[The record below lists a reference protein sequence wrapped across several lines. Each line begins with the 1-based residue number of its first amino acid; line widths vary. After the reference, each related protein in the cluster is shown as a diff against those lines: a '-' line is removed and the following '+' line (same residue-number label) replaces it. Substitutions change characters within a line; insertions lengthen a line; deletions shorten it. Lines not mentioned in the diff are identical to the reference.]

1 MSLWFHFLIP
11 QLELLLSGW
20 YICCMTNYLHK
31 KARGYILQI
40 KLYCPLMFLF
50 FSLNKNL
57 HSKFLSVKLVIYGN
71 ETGSEV
77 WHFSREIFQGPTRKF
92 KIYHF
97 QCRQCDCELLRI
109 TCSLSYFGWTLTQWL
124 LIERC
129 SR

>member
-1 MSLWFHFLIP
+1 MIP
-11 QLELLLSGW
+11 FPHPTTWTLVIRVIYLLHDKLLAQKGKGL
-20 YICCMTNYLHK
+20 YL
-31 KARGYILQI
+31 RNQTLLPSYVS
-40 KLYCPLMFLF
+40 F

>member
-1 MSLWFHFLIP
+1 MIP
-11 QLELLLSGW
+11 FPHPTTWTLVIRVIYLLHDKLLAQKGKGL
-20 YICCMTNYLHK
+20 YL
-31 KARGYILQI
+31 RNQTLLPSYVS
-40 KLYCPLMFLF
+40 F

-71 ETGSEV
+71 ETGSEA

>member
-1 MSLWFHFLIP
+1 MIP
-11 QLELLLSGW
+11 FPHPTNWTLVIRVIYLLHDKLLAQKGKGL
-20 YICCMTNYLHK
+20 YL
-31 KARGYILQI
+31 RNQTLLPSYVS
-40 KLYCPLMFLF
+40 F

>member
-1 MSLWFHFLIP
+1 MIP
-11 QLELLLSGW
+11 FPHPTTWTLVIRVIYLLHDKLLAQKGKGL
-20 YICCMTNYLHK
+20 YL
-31 KARGYILQI
+31 RNQTLLPSYVS
-40 KLYCPLMFLF
+40 F
-50 FSLNKNL
+50 FSFNKNL

>member
-1 MSLWFHFLIP
+1 MIP
-11 QLELLLSGW
+11 FPHPTTWTLVIRVIYLLHDKLLAQKGKGL
-20 YICCMTNYLHK
+20 YL
-31 KARGYILQI
+31 RNQTLLPSYVS
-40 KLYCPLMFLF
+40 F

-77 WHFSREIFQGPTRKF
+77 WHFSREIFQGPTRKL

>member
-1 MSLWFHFLIP
+1 MIP
-11 QLELLLSGW
+11 FPHPTTWTLVIRVIYLLHDKLLAQKGKGL
-20 YICCMTNYLHK
+20 YLTNQTLLPSYVS
-31 KARGYILQI
+31 
-40 KLYCPLMFLF
+40 F

-97 QCRQCDCELLRI
+97 QCRRCDCELLRI

>member
-1 MSLWFHFLIP
+1 MIP
-11 QLELLLSGW
+11 FPHPTNWTLVIRVIYLLHDKLLAQKGKGL
-20 YICCMTNYLHK
+20 YL
-31 KARGYILQI
+31 RNQTLLPSYVS
-40 KLYCPLMFLF
+40 F

-109 TCSLSYFGWTLTQWL
+109 TCSLSYFGWILTQWL

>member
-1 MSLWFHFLIP
+1 MIP
-11 QLELLLSGW
+11 FPHPTTWTLVIRVIYLLHDKLLAQKGKGL
-20 YICCMTNYLHK
+20 YLTNQTLLPSYVS
-31 KARGYILQI
+31 
-40 KLYCPLMFLF
+40 F

>member
-1 MSLWFHFLIP
+1 MIP
-11 QLELLLSGW
+11 FPHPTTWTLVIRVIYLLHDKLLAQKG
-20 YICCMTNYLHK
+20 NGLYL
-31 KARGYILQI
+31 RNQTLLPSYVS
-40 KLYCPLMFLF
+40 F

>member
-1 MSLWFHFLIP
+1 MIPFPHPTNWTLVSRVIYLFHDK
-11 QLELLLSGW
+11 LLAQKGKGL
-20 YICCMTNYLHK
+20 YL
-31 KARGYILQI
+31 RNQTLLPY
-40 KLYCPLMFLF
+40 YVSF

>member
-1 MSLWFHFLIP
+1 MIP
-11 QLELLLSGW
+11 FPHPTTWTLVIRVIYLLHDKLLAQKGKGL
-20 YICCMTNYLHK
+20 YL
-31 KARGYILQI
+31 RNQTLLPSYVS
-40 KLYCPLMFLF
+40 F

-124 LIERC
+124 LIEKC

>member
-1 MSLWFHFLIP
+1 MIP
-11 QLELLLSGW
+11 FPHPTTWTLVIRVIYLLHDKLLAQKGKGL
-20 YICCMTNYLHK
+20 YL
-31 KARGYILQI
+31 RNQTLLPSYVS
-40 KLYCPLMFLF
+40 F

-109 TCSLSYFGWTLTQWL
+109 TCPLSYFGWTLTLWL

>member
-1 MSLWFHFLIP
+1 MIP
-11 QLELLLSGW
+11 FPHPTTWPLVIRVIYLLHDKLLAQKGKGL
-20 YICCMTNYLHK
+20 YLTNQTLLPSYVS
-31 KARGYILQI
+31 
-40 KLYCPLMFLF
+40 F

>member
-1 MSLWFHFLIP
+1 MIP
-11 QLELLLSGW
+11 FPHPATWTLVIRVIYLLHDKLLAQKGKGL
-20 YICCMTNYLHK
+20 YL
-31 KARGYILQI
+31 RNQTLLPSYVS
-40 KLYCPLMFLF
+40 F

>member
-1 MSLWFHFLIP
+1 MIP
-11 QLELLLSGW
+11 FPHPTTWTLVIRVIYLLHDKLLAQKGKGL
-20 YICCMTNYLHK
+20 YL
-31 KARGYILQI
+31 RNQTLLPSYVS
-40 KLYCPLMFLF
+40 F

-77 WHFSREIFQGPTRKF
+77 WHFSREIFQGPTIKF

-109 TCSLSYFGWTLTQWL
+109 TCSLSYFGWTLTQWS

>member
-1 MSLWFHFLIP
+1 MIP
-11 QLELLLSGW
+11 FPHPTTWTLVIRVIYLLHDKLLAQKGKGL
-20 YICCMTNYLHK
+20 YLTNQTLLPSYVS
-31 KARGYILQI
+31 
-40 KLYCPLMFLF
+40 F

-97 QCRQCDCELLRI
+97 QCRQCDCELLRM

>member
-1 MSLWFHFLIP
+1 MIPFPHPTNWTLVIRVIYLFHDK
-11 QLELLLSGW
+11 LLAQKGKGL
-20 YICCMTNYLHK
+20 YL
-31 KARGYILQI
+31 RNQTLLPSYVS
-40 KLYCPLMFLF
+40 F

>member
-1 MSLWFHFLIP
+1 MIP
-11 QLELLLSGW
+11 FPHPTTWTLVIRVIYLLHDKLLAQKGKGL
-20 YICCMTNYLHK
+20 YL
-31 KARGYILQI
+31 RNQTLLPSYVS
-40 KLYCPLMFLF
+40 F

-77 WHFSREIFQGPTRKF
+77 WHFSWEIFQGPTRKF

-109 TCSLSYFGWTLTQWL
+109 TCSLSYFWWTLTQWL

>member
-1 MSLWFHFLIP
+1 MIPFPHPTTWTLVIRVIYLFHDK
-11 QLELLLSGW
+11 LLAQKGKGL
-20 YICCMTNYLHK
+20 YL
-31 KARGYILQI
+31 RNQTLLPSYVS
-40 KLYCPLMFLF
+40 F

-97 QCRQCDCELLRI
+97 QCRQCDCELLRM

>member
-1 MSLWFHFLIP
+1 MIP
-11 QLELLLSGW
+11 FPHPTTWTLVIRVIYLLHDKLLAQKGKGL
-20 YICCMTNYLHK
+20 YL
-31 KARGYILQI
+31 RNQTLLPSYVS
-40 KLYCPLMFLF
+40 F
-50 FSLNKNL
+50 FSLKKNL